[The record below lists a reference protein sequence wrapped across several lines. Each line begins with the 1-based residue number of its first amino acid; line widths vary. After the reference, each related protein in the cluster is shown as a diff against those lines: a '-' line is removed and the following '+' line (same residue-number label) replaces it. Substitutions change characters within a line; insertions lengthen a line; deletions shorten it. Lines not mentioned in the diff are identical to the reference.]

1 MSIVGKNIQ
10 ILRMKKRM
18 SQNDLAKKISVSFQ
32 DISDYE
38 SGKSEPDID
47 TLVKIADILETDAN
61 TLIYGIPDE
70 TSIRTK
76 RRQILL
82 LLIVLLFL
90 GVILS
95 RLSYGFQISRG
106 TRLNAAPLLFLHPLI
121 LPCYFTLTG
130 WTVMQAAGYF
140 LHARPLSGRFCRIVH
155 ILLCNLMGIYCILVL
170 LADII
175 LLGFYTPWV
184 NAAAGIFTA
193 AVLPNIPLIF
203 FILGIALWITKSS
216 FRSSPLP

>member
-1 MSIVGKNIQ
+1 MSSIGKNIQ

-32 DISDYE
+32 DISDFE
-38 SGKSEPDID
+38 SGKSEPGID
-47 TLVKIADILETDAN
+47 TLVKIADILDTDAN

-70 TSIRTK
+70 TNIKTK
-76 RRQILL
+76 RAQILF

-90 GVILS
+90 GTFLS
-95 RLSYGFQISRG
+95 RLPYSLQISDG
-106 TRLNAAPLLFLHPLI
+106 TRLDATPLLFLYPLV

-130 WTVMQAAGYF
+130 WIIMQAASYF

-155 ILLCNLMGIYCILVL
+155 ILLCNLLGLYCILVL

-175 LLGFYTPWV
+175 LLGFYAPWV
-184 NAAAGIFTA
+184 NAAAGIFA
-193 AVLPNIPLIF
+193 VAVLPNIPPIF
-203 FILGIALWITKSS
+203 FILGVALWITKSS